1 MSEPRKLSLFD
12 GIPQALPATRSSS
25 FMIIRVT
32 ATSSSRRDSERETAC
47 DGESTSG
54 FDSNPGTV
62 SGVRRIS
69 HGSLAEDKALAKV
82 GSCTERDALATYNRR
97 SRPDIKKPRNHQSK
111 VGGTPEEPIVQMVQ
125 SSVGSVSGDGLMP
138 DTEASIWLFSDPTL
152 VGSVT
157 VAEDGSFEA
166 EFLVDETFIAT
177 GEHTLQIQ
185 GVGEDGYIKAINLGV
200 LIEESV
206 ETTSESA
213 SSMLWWIIAAGVLVV
228 ALIVVG
234 SLVVRRKRLV

>member
-1 MSEPRKLSLFD
+1 MPIGRQVLQVAGFD
-12 GIPQALPATRSSS
+12 ERGNQTVVNMTINVAQGPPAPEFNRANGALPDLSPGQSL
-25 FMIIRVT
+25 
-32 ATSSSRRDSERETAC
+32 ATSAGDPTSVIVTPFSE
-47 DGESTSG
+47 DGNLLVDG
-54 FDSNPGTV
+54 GDWAINIAIDPNNGT
-62 SGVRRIS
+62 
-69 HGSLAEDKALAKV
+69 
-82 GSCTERDALATYNRR
+82 
-97 SRPDIKKPRNHQSK
+97 

-138 DTEASIWLFSDPTL
+138 DTEASIWLFSEPTL
-152 VGSVT
+152 MGT
-157 VAEDGSFEA
+157 VKVAADGSFEA
-166 EFLVDETFIAT
+166 EFLVDATFIAA

-185 GVGEDGYIKAINLGV
+185 GVGEDGYVKAINLGV

-228 ALIVVG
+228 ALIVGG